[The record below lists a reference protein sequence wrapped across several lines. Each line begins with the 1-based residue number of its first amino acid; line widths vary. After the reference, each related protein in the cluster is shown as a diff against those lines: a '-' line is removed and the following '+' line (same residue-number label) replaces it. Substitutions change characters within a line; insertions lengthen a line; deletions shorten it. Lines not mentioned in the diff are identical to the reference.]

1 MMILML
7 EVKEKDTKDNIFI
20 NFLIKENDNLK
31 QENLQLI
38 SDLRFLSSNVTQ
50 NLIKISKVI

>member
-1 MMILML
+1 ML
-7 EVKEKDTKDNIFI
+7 EVKEKDTKDNNFI

-31 QENLQLI
+31 KENLQLI